1 MLCNMYQILREI
13 ISLKSPEKI
22 LFVIFQFLRWD
33 RFLLCFGTLHL
44 ELSCMIK
51 NKKYIDAGVKDA
63 RMIDYTSKIYVIL
76 QQALIHNKIL
86 SNCEEF
92 VKSNILELFET
103 YSSFHV
109 PNLVLFG
116 CWSSL
121 ASLEKIASY
130 YITLDISK
138 AWFVNLCHTWATL
151 LPY

>member
-1 MLCNMYQILREI
+1 MYYNWMFSIYRTKIFNVESLFNHRWICNMYQILREI

-33 RFLLCFGTLHL
+33 RFLLCFGTLHM

-103 YSSFHV
+103 YPVHV
-109 PNLVLFG
+109 VFM
-116 CWSSL
+116 SQ
-121 ASLEKIASY
+121 
-130 YITLDISK
+130 T
-138 AWFVNLCHTWATL
+138 
-151 LPY
+151 

>member
-103 YSSFHV
+103 YPIHV
-109 PNLVLFG
+109 VFMSQLGIVRMLEFPGITWENSIVLHNIRY
-116 CWSSL
+116 
-121 ASLEKIASY
+121 K
-130 YITLDISK
+130 
-138 AWFVNLCHTWATL
+138 
-151 LPY
+151 

>member
-1 MLCNMYQILREI
+1 MYYNWMFSIYRTKIFNVESLFNHRWMLCNMYQILREI

-33 RFLLCFGTLHL
+33 RFLLCFGTLHF

-51 NKKYIDAGVKDA
+51 NKKYIDAGVKDT

-103 YSSFHV
+103 YPVHV
-109 PNLVLFG
+109 VFM
-116 CWSSL
+116 SQ
-121 ASLEKIASY
+121 
-130 YITLDISK
+130 T
-138 AWFVNLCHTWATL
+138 
-151 LPY
+151 

>member
-103 YSSFHV
+103 YPVHV
-109 PNLVLFG
+109 VSCPKLSNVWMLEFPGITWENSIVLHNIRY
-116 CWSSL
+116 
-121 ASLEKIASY
+121 K
-130 YITLDISK
+130 
-138 AWFVNLCHTWATL
+138 
-151 LPY
+151 